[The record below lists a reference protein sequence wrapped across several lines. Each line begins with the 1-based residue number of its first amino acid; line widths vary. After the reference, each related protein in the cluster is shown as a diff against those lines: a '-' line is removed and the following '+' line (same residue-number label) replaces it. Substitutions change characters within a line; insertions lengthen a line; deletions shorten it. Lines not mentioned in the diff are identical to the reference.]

1 MCDEDREKATER
13 PGQGQYFILLLS
25 TLLLEKHALMEL
37 KSLII
42 QIILFY
48 TVQLVEFKKAY
59 LELSTNKWERGSY
72 HMITLKNYQ

>member
-59 LELSTNKWERGSY
+59 LELSTNK
-72 HMITLKNYQ
+72 